1 MTMNDRLNRTAIL
14 LASMAALL
22 AGGCATDSGKQ
33 ANDDAAMREKA
44 IAMIKRDFQ
53 PKGIAGLDRLNED
66 PVQALC
72 NKSHNMPP
80 LEEAQ
85 LMQKTLLSAIK
96 LPTDGQYMG
105 DWKEGEKL
113 AQSGRGFT
121 WTDQPG
127 LPVGGNCYNCHQI
140 SPKELSFGTVGPNLY
155 QFGKN
160 RGNGP
165 EVQKYVYSKIFN
177 AKAFLLCTEMPRFGA
192 IGALQEKQIKDLV
205 ALLLDPE
212 SPVNK

>member
-1 MTMNDRLNRTAIL
+1 MRNAHQKYLTLSIIGL
-14 LASMAALL
+14 ALL
-22 AGGCATDSGKQ
+22 ATGCTSDPAKSS
-33 ANDDAAMREKA
+33 AAPDPALREKA

-72 NKSHNMPP
+72 NQTGNQPP
-80 LEEAQ
+80 HDAAQ
-85 LMQKTLLSAIK
+85 KLQGELMASIK
-96 LPTDGQYMG
+96 LPADGQFLG

-140 SPKELSFGTVGPNLY
+140 SPKELSFGTVGPSLH
-155 QFGKN
+155 QMGKK

-165 EVQKYVYSKIFN
+165 EMQKYVYSKIYN
-177 AKAFLLCTEMPRFGA
+177 SKAFLLCSEMPRFGA

>member
-1 MTMNDRLNRTAIL
+1 MIKNRM
-14 LASMAALL
+14 LALAVALAA
-22 AGGCATDSGKQ
+22 AGCATDTSKPQ
-33 ANDDAAMREKA
+33 AAARAHDPEMRAKA

-53 PKGIAGLDRLNED
+53 PKGIAGLERLNED
-66 PVQALC
+66 AVQALC
-72 NKSHNMPP
+72 NQHGNMPP
-80 LEEAQ
+80 ANAASNL
-85 LMQKTLLSAIK
+85 QKEMTAAIK
-96 LPTDGQYMG
+96 LPADGKFIG

-140 SPKELSFGTVGPNLY
+140 SPKELSFGTVGPSLH
-155 QFGKN
+155 QFGKL
-160 RGNGP
+160 RGNGAD
-165 EVQKYVYSKIFN
+165 VQKYVYSKIYN
-177 AKAFLLCTEMPRFGA
+177 AKAFNLCSEMPRFGY
-192 IGALQEKQIKDLV
+192 IGALQEQQIKDLV

>member
-1 MTMNDRLNRTAIL
+1 MNDRRNMTAAL
-14 LASMAALL
+14 SALL
-22 AGGCATDSGKQ
+22 AAIAVTGCATDSGKQ
-33 ANDDAAMREKA
+33 ANGDTALREKA

-72 NKSHNMPP
+72 NKSHNMPRV
-80 LEEAQ
+80 EEAQ
-85 LMQKTLLSAIK
+85 LLQKELLASIK
-96 LPTDGQYMG
+96 LPADGQYMG

-177 AKAFLLCTEMPRFGA
+177 SKAFLLCTEMPRFGA